1 MMMVQ
6 QLEHQ
11 EGKKLTPKAPAREN
25 PHKQNGA
32 TDVSTYTVENTD

>member
-11 EGKKLTPKAPAREN
+11 EGKKLTPRAKEK
-25 PHKQNGA
+25 PHKPNGA